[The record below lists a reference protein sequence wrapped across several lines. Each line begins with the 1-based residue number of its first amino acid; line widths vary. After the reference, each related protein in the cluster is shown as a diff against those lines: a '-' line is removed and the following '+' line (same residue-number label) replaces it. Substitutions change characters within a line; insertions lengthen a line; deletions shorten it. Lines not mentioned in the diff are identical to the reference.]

1 MLLRTIFLVFTLT
14 ALPAAALEVQRSAS
28 SESDLSTATRP
39 VGTKLSS
46 IKAPD
51 PEESPISGY
60 GLALATLALI
70 GFMSRR

>member
-14 ALPAAALEVQRSAS
+14 ALPAAALEIQRSAS
-28 SESDLSTATRP
+28 SESDLSTATRA
-39 VGTKLSS
+39 VSTKLSS

>member
-14 ALPAAALEVQRSAS
+14 ALPAAALEIQRSVS
-28 SESDLSTATRP
+28 SESDLSTATRA
-39 VGTKLSS
+39 VSTKLSS